1 MASPPHVTIHN
12 LTGHWE
18 LNRELSDNLS
28 GALLIQGVPYLIRKL
43 MLYVKVYETITE
55 TPSSTGHGPAKGLIC
70 TKSAAGLKGQA
81 DAFDGS
87 GEEVLVAGGYFA
99 PTVRVRSW
107 WVDLASTSE
116 KGMKTVQKS
125 PVGEVLDPYL
135 LTEWIE
141 EEKEGVPGHFAGSGV
156 NERSGVRDFMMWG
169 FTMIGGK
176 RYRALKYYITKGN
189 EEVRTRLV
197 YDWVGGL

>member
-1 MASPPHVTIHN
+1 MASPAKVTIHN

-28 GALLIQGVPYLIRKL
+28 GALLIQGVPYLVRKL

-55 TPSSTGHGPAKGLIC
+55 TLPNAAGVTQGLIC

-81 DAFDGS
+81 DSFDGS
-87 GEEVLVAGGYFA
+87 GEEMLVAGGYFA

-116 KGMKTVQKS
+116 KMKVQKS
-125 PVGEVLDPYL
+125 PTGEVLDPYL

-169 FTMIGGK
+169 FAMINGK
-176 RYRALKYYITKGN
+176 RYRALKYYIRKGE

-197 YDWVGGL
+197 YDWVGDV